1 METKKHLIYAFLSF
15 LISAI
20 SVSQNIQKTDSLL
33 KVYASATA
41 DSNKVNALNNLFAEY
56 RYSDEILANKYV
68 NQAIDFSSKTNLT
81 KGYALA
87 LYNKGVFEG
96 EHGNFDSSDK
106 YIKKS
111 LIQYQKIN
119 NQAGIAACKMA
130 FGFNMYDKSNFTQAL
145 VYFIEAAKLKE
156 LINDLKGQSAANIWI
171 GNIYNTGLNMP
182 KLALPYYEKALKI
195 QESVND
201 ENGMAFTYN
210 NLCNV
215 YYFLQKYPESLQNH
229 FKSVELKE
237 KLGNKKG
244 LSSSYDNIGNV
255 YFDLLEFTKAEDY
268 YTKALTIREEF
279 GDKKGMNTSYVN
291 IGNLY
296 FKQKKYKEAI
306 DIHSKALDSA
316 KEINNKEAM
325 KEASNSLSA
334 SYEAIGDFKK
344 AFEYSKYSSLIK
356 DSIINSTFT
365 EQISEMQTK
374 YDVEKKDLQLQA
386 QEKQMEKD
394 KAQRYLIISA
404 LMFFVLLFSIAIWA
418 FIQKRKNGRLLE
430 IKNDQIETRNALLQ
444 NANQEISHQKEQ
456 LSEKQKEI
464 VDSINYAK
472 KIQTALLASEEMLL
486 ENLVNHFIL
495 FKPKDIVSGD
505 FTWATFVPSPSGR
518 VGEGLF
524 YIACCDSTGHGVPGA
539 FMSLLNMGFLSEA
552 IKERNILK
560 PGEIFN
566 YVRDRLIETIGKD
579 EQQDGFD
586 GIIICIDMSMPV
598 RAESRTITYAAANNS
613 PLIIRNKEQIQ
624 LSCNKMPVGKGIK
637 TDSFETFTLHYQKND
652 SLYLFTDGYPDQFG
666 GPKGKKFKY
675 KPLEELLLKNEPLSL
690 EVQKEKLN
698 TTFEDWKGN
707 LEQVD
712 DVCIIGIKL

>member
-1 METKKHLIYAFLSF
+1 MKTKKHILYTF
-15 LISAI
+15 LIVITYLI
-20 SVSQNIQKTDSLL
+20 SFSQNCDTNSIKKLYQ
-33 KVYASATA
+33 
-41 DSNKVNALNNLFAEY
+41 E
-56 RYSDEILANKYV
+56 ANKLLSQDVAKSY
-68 NQAIDFSSKTNLT
+68 D
-81 KGYALA
+81 LA
-87 LYNKGVFEG
+87 LQAYSKSYDCLYSKYYFESVKSLCEAYYQKDQSDSIIKLLLPIISKLPTNTPTYYKAVIYHKISSAYTMMMQSENG
-96 EHGNFDSSDK
+96 LKYCLEALKNYEAIKDTANTANILVNIANVYQQQNNFKQADYYLRQAESKAKLISK
-106 YIKKS
+106 KKS
-111 LIQYQKIN
+111 L
-119 NQAGIAACKMA
+119 
-130 FGFNMYDKSNFTQAL
+130 
-145 VYFIEAAKLKE
+145 
-156 LINDLKGQSAANIWI
+156 
-171 GNIYNTGLNMP
+171 GNVYNTMGILYAEHGQLDSALKFFLQSTSIREKLNDNTAIAWNYNNLGGLYVMLEKP
-182 KLALPYYEKALKI
+182 KEAIIYLEKALKKFEETKNMEG
-195 QESVND
+195 QSSV
-201 ENGMAFTYN
+201 AN
-210 NLCNV
+210 NLG
-215 YYFLQKYPESLQNH
+215 
-229 FKSVELKE
+229 EL
-237 KLGNKKG
+237 NMQ
-244 LSSSYDNIGNV
+244 IGN
-255 YFDLLEFTKAEDY
+255 T
-268 YTKALTIREEF
+268 
-279 GDKKGMNTSYVN
+279 
-291 IGNLY
+291 
-296 FKQKKYKEAI
+296 
-306 DIHSKALDSA
+306 
-316 KEINNKEAM
+316 
-325 KEASNSLSA
+325 
-334 SYEAIGDFKK
+334 KK
-344 AFEYSKYSSLIK
+344 AFEYYSYSRKLYSQTSNPANLENLYRNLSVYFDKMGDIKTAFKYSDSLIVLT
-356 DSIINSTFT
+356 DSLYGTRLDNS
-365 EQISEMQTK
+365 IAEMQTK
-374 YDVEKKDLQLQA
+374 YDVEKKDLELA
-386 QEKQMEKD
+386 KNKAEIKNEKNK
-394 KAQRYLIISA
+394 RFITYGA
-404 LMFFVLLFSIAIWA
+404 LAFFILLFSIAIWA

-472 KIQTALLASEEMLL
+472 KIQTAFLASEEMLL

-586 GIIICIDMSMPV
+586 GIIICIDMSMSV
-598 RAESRTITYAAANNS
+598 RAEPRTITYAAANNS